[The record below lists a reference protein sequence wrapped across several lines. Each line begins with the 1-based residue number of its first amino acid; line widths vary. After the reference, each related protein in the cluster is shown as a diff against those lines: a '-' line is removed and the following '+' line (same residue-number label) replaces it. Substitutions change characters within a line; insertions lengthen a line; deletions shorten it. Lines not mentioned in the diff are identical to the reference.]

1 VLTDAGGLPLVVQV
15 GPANQ
20 RDDQRL
26 PALLDA
32 FPKLQGPRG
41 RPRCKPRVLQGDAGY
56 GFDHTVRE
64 LRARRIHPLVKRRG
78 VRTHGSGL
86 GKTRYVV
93 ERTLSWFNN
102 WRRLRLCYER
112 EVKHFQ
118 AFHDLA
124 AALICARRL
133 LQVI

>member
-1 VLTDAGGLPLVVQV
+1 MGLPLVIQI

-41 RPRCKPRVLQGDAGY
+41 RPRSKPRVLQGDAGY
-56 GFDHTVRE
+56 GFDHTIRE
-64 LRARRIHPLVKRRG
+64 LLARGIRPLVKLRG
-78 VRTHGSGL
+78 DDTTGSGL
-86 GKTRYVV
+86 GATRYVV
-93 ERTLSWFNN
+93 EQALSWINN
-102 WRRLRLCYER
+102 CRRLRLCYER
-112 EVKHFQ
+112 TGEHFQ

-124 AALICARRL
+124 ATLICARRL
-133 LQVI
+133 WGTR